1 MTQMPTKLFK
11 YGRYIAV
18 TCTCVLCTCLYHD
31 HFFDKVRF
39 DIFSDPPLTVSLT
52 SNLTS
57 SSHAEMTYAEVKC
70 AKAECYPENPLLV
83 LSQENS
89 DDLVLTN
96 DDTLYYPMKLD
107 RKDNLLALSC
117 CAGSDTVWDEVC
129 SAKQLRPNVTCT

>member
-1 MTQMPTKLFK
+1 M
-11 YGRYIAV
+11 
-18 TCTCVLCTCLYHD
+18 
-31 HFFDKVRF
+31 RF

-57 SSHAEMTYAEVKC
+57 SSHAEGTYAEVKC
-70 AKAECYPENPLLV
+70 AKADCYPENPLLV

-129 SAKQLRPNVTCT
+129 SAKQLRCKTMFWMYRQLSEIVSDYCVFILSS